1 MCTDSVIIYAEA
13 SEQNLSRPLDPSIP
27 SGLEILV
34 SYHASAEA
42 PPLKVSHLTTS
53 LLYATILCWVDQ
65 PNNAYTQ
72 PRESHYFPFLDIW
85 HKVTPSLTS
94 QTLLTPQKVGF
105 AYIVVLQSVFRQA
118 IWPGYIHAEIRRART
133 RPGGARGRLVGE
145 MDVRKHSSENQR
157 SAREDYDPLRTLYH
171 EVSVP
176 ILGKN
181 ASDNQVSTIE
191 PVSDRV
197 WLELF
202 ASVIVWGLSNPSAT
216 RLPAQLIEGLHYF
229 PSVLDPTQWL
239 SLAIIQTAIDLRAPY
254 KWIDLVKALMAIVIN
269 TARIDIWQT
278 FDWKPVRCN
287 REIIAWVQLGEK
299 ALQGVSRG
307 DGNGGVETA

>member
-1 MCTDSVIIYAEA
+1 M
-13 SEQNLSRPLDPSIP
+13 
-27 SGLEILV
+27 
-34 SYHASAEA
+34 
-42 PPLKVSHLTTS
+42 
-53 LLYATILCWVDQ
+53 
-65 PNNAYTQ
+65 
-72 PRESHYFPFLDIW
+72 
-85 HKVTPSLTS
+85 
-94 QTLLTPQKVGF
+94 
-105 AYIVVLQSVFRQA
+105 
-118 IWPGYIHAEIRRART
+118 
-133 RPGGARGRLVGE
+133 
-145 MDVRKHSSENQR
+145 RKHSSENQR